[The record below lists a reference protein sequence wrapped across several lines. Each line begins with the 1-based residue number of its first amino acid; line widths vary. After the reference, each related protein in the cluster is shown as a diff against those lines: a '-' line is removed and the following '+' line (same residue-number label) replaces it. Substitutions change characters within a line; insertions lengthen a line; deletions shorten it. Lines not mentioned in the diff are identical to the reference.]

1 MNISIKTVNDDFI
14 ELNNVDSIKER
25 NIDCDRVLECLG
37 MYIETDNIYA
47 LSVHVNGCYVSEYN
61 RHFLIRVE
69 SCSYI
74 KMHIEANK

>member
-25 NIDCDRVLECLG
+25 YIDCDRVLECLG
-37 MYIETDNIYA
+37 IYIETDNIYA
-47 LSVHVNGCYVSEYN
+47 LSVHINGCCVSMYN
-61 RHFLIRVE
+61 RYFILKIE

-74 KMHIEANK
+74 KIDRGES